1 MSETSK
7 EALKALK
14 AERKEYIERARKR
27 VKEQNQL
34 FKKITTAMT
43 QGASTVPEIAESA
56 AISTRDAFWS
66 VIALK
71 TYGKIEEAAKE
82 GDYFTYKL
90 ATGVEPEKEPS
101 SSE

>member
-1 MSETSK
+1 MSENNK
-7 EALKALK
+7 ETLKALK

-43 QGASTVPEIAESA
+43 QGASTVPQIAESA

-71 TYGKIEEAAKE
+71 TYGKIDEGAKA

-90 ATGVEPEKEPS
+90 AEGLETEEEPQS
-101 SSE
+101 SD

>member
-1 MSETSK
+1 MSESDK

-34 FKKITTAMT
+34 FKKITTAMA

-56 AISTRDAFWS
+56 AVSTHDAFWS

-71 TYGKIEEAAKE
+71 TYGKVEEAAKA

-90 ATGVEPEKEPS
+90 AADVETEKEPQ
-101 SSE
+101 